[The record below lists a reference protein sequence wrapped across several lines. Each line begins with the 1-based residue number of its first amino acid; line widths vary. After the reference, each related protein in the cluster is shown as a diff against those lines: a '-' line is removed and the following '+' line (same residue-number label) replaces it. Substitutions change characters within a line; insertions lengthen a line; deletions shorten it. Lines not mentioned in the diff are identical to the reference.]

1 MPSVSNGF
9 KDYCFLEVK
18 CNRNWFFWVLF
29 LLGVFGAFFIILKH
43 NSITG
48 YFSFKYSI
56 ACNTSL
62 ALLKIQK
69 WLAGRVIL
77 EIELPRFF
85 WKFLLKAYYYPAYY
99 TEVDCPDWTV
109 LSNSWIL
116 HLKTFDVV
124 FIFMSCY
131 ARAREV
137 HASIAL
143 NWVSAIWSCEIILW
157 KNCRII
163 GMATFLRLQIH

>member
-1 MPSVSNGF
+1 MGFVRIFWKNKVQETYLPKISISGQIVFEILAQLRSDNSLQTLLNTLHAGVLKMPSVSNGF

-56 ACNTSL
+56 VRNTSS

-77 EIELPRFF
+77 EIE
-85 WKFLLKAYYYPAYY
+85 WK
-99 TEVDCPDWTV
+99 
-109 LSNSWIL
+109 
-116 HLKTFDVV
+116 
-124 FIFMSCY
+124 
-131 ARAREV
+131 
-137 HASIAL
+137 
-143 NWVSAIWSCEIILW
+143 
-157 KNCRII
+157 
-163 GMATFLRLQIH
+163 